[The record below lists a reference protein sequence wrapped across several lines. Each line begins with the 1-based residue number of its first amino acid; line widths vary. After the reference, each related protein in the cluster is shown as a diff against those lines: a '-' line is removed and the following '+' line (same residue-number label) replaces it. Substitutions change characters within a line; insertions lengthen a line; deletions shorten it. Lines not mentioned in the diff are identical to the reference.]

1 MAFSLG
7 LRAQESN
14 NCKEVLLETTVG
26 NIKLKLYNE
35 TPLHRDN
42 FLKLVNLHVYD
53 SLLFHRVIKDFMI
66 QCGDPKSKE
75 AKPGDFLGE
84 AILTGP

>member
-1 MAFSLG
+1 MALSFSAN
-7 LRAQESN
+7 AQN
-14 NCKEVLLETTVG
+14 KEKPTEVMLETTAG
-26 NIKLKLYNE
+26 NIRLKLYDS

-66 QCGDPKSKE
+66 QCGDPKSKD
-75 AKPGDFLGE
+75 AAPGVFLGE
-84 AILTGP
+84 GDLD